1 MWQQYHEAKVAKIET
16 EASCHDISAGAII
29 YVYKDLY
36 LLTHTSLQATNVLK
50 LLPSRLA
57 CAEVERQSSLRERAT

>member
-29 YVYKDLY
+29 Y
-36 LLTHTSLQATNVLK
+36 TQGFASMHTSLQATNVLK